1 MIIIKSCCNYFCALL
16 LFDTFQRPFWRKEK
30 EWPGVFKKVFPKDP
44 MITDIAD
51 DVSYSTAT
59 HLHK

>member
-1 MIIIKSCCNYFCALL
+1 MIIIRSCCNYFCALL
-16 LFDTFQRPFWRKEK
+16 LFDTFQSPFGEK
-30 EWPGVFKKVFPKDP
+30 KRNGQEFKKVFPKDP